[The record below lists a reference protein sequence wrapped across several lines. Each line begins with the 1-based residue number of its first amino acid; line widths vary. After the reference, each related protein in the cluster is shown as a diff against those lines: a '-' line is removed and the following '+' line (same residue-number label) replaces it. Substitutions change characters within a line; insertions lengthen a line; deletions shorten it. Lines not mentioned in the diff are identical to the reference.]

1 MLNLAL
7 SYLEEN
13 DVAVVANLLK
23 FDMTA
28 SFSFLSIQTQD

>member
-1 MLNLAL
+1 MLNLGL

-13 DVAVVANLLK
+13 DVAVVAKLLK
-23 FDMTA
+23 FDMKA